1 MIHHTLPVTRLA
13 PSPTGALHLGNA
25 RTFVVNW
32 ILARR
37 HGWRVLLRLEDLDG
51 PRVKPNAIAQT
62 LQTLE
67 WLGLTWDQAP
77 IIQSE
82 DLEPHARAMDTLA
95 RAALAYPCEL
105 TRSEID
111 AAASA
116 PHASDAAAP
125 AVSRPASLEPTRF
138 ANRQTNWRFATPEQL
153 VTIEDVVA
161 GRIHIRPIEEAGDF
175 VIWTKRGMP
184 AYQLAVVV
192 DDARQGVTQVI
203 RGDDLLPS
211 TGRQVLLYRALGLG
225 PLPSYA
231 HLPLV
236 LGPDGR
242 RLAKRH
248 GDTRLTTYQQQG
260 VPVERILGLLAHWTM
275 PGMPRKPVDL
285 AEFAQRFDLDTIPKG
300 PARFTPE
307 DDAWLLERS

>member
-1 MIHHTLPVTRLA
+1 MNVLRPKVTRLA

-32 ILARR
+32 ILARHR
-37 HGWRVLLRLEDLDG
+37 GWQVLLRIEDLDG
-51 PRVKPNAIAQT
+51 PRVKPDAIAQT

-67 WLGLTWDQAP
+67 WLGLDWDQSP

-82 DLEPHARAMDTLA
+82 DLEPHAEAMDVLA
-95 RAALAYPCEL
+95 HAGFAYPCEL
-105 TRSEID
+105 TRSEI
-111 AAASA
+111 AAAVSA
-116 PHASDAAAP
+116 PHASDAAP
-125 AVSRPASLEPTRF
+125 PQVTRPTDLRPTQF
-138 ANRQTNWRFATPEQL
+138 TNRQTNWRFATPDQP
-153 VTIEDVVA
+153 VTIDDAVA
-161 GRIHIRPIEEAGDF
+161 GRVTMRPLEEAGDF

-192 DDARQGVTQVI
+192 DDARQGVTHVV

-211 TGRQVLLYRALGLG
+211 AGRQMLLYGALGLG
-225 PLPSYA
+225 PTPSYM

-248 GDTRLTTYQQQG
+248 GDTRLTAYQDQG
-260 VPVERILGLLAHWTM
+260 VPVERVLGLLAHWTL
-275 PGMPRKPVDL
+275 PEMPRQPMDL
-285 AEFAQRFDLDTIPKG
+285 SEFAERLNPDTIPRE
-300 PARFTPE
+300 PARFMPE
-307 DDAWLLERS
+307 DDAWLLGHC